1 MLLKSLT
8 SKQWLK
14 IKGPIVNANNRLYGL
29 FNSFNPFSSKF
40 SSGNRLIDIF
50 PSHFFFH
57 LFNRKYAKVKKVYLC
72 KLDKIILHMSTDP
85 KTTIVVL
92 DVTIKNQ
99 VAISIAHIHIHD
111 SPVIKTIYHTVNIT
125 FTEAE
130 LFVIRCGLNQ
140 ATQLTNIEQI
150 VVITDSIYATKKIFD
165 SSIYPYQVQTISISK
180 EFKEFFRR
188 N

>member
-1 MLLKSLT
+1 
-8 SKQWLK
+8 
-14 IKGPIVNANNRLYGL
+14 
-29 FNSFNPFSSKF
+29 
-40 SSGNRLIDIF
+40 
-50 PSHFFFH
+50 
-57 LFNRKYAKVKKVYLC
+57 
-72 KLDKIILHMSTDP
+72 MSTDP

-111 SPVIKTIYHTVNIT
+111 SPIIKTIYHTVNIT